1 MEREQTKSAL
11 VNEKEAAAILGVA
24 LQTVRNWRGRRVGPS
39 YVKYSSAVRYDLRDL
54 QEYIR
59 QHRIVL
65 GEN

>member
-24 LQTVRNWRGRRVGPS
+24 LQTVRNWRVRRVGPS